1 MAKRGAPARKP
12 RKHGPEAQTVAIE
25 GDWKDAIA
33 KAMRKPRPPSGWPK
47 PPKKQPTKK

>member
-1 MAKRGAPARKP
+1 MAKRGPPAERKP

-33 KAMRKPRPPSGWPK
+33 KAMRKPRPLSGWPK
-47 PPKKQPTKK
+47 PERAAKK